1 MATLLVRN
9 IPDEVV
15 RLLDQ
20 RAAVAGR
27 SREAE
32 IRTILADSTRD
43 AAGWNGFLT
52 AAEFAR
58 SHLPPIR
65 PLTDSV
71 ADLAAARAER
81 SGEAS

>member
-9 IPDEVV
+9 IPDDVV
-15 RLLDQ
+15 RRLDQ

-32 IRTILADSTRD
+32 IRTILTESTQR
-43 AAGWNGFLT
+43 AGEWGSFIA

-58 SHLPPIR
+58 KRLPAR
-65 PLTDSV
+65 PLTNSV

-81 SGEAS
+81 TGEPV